1 MSLTPCAHD
10 GRRRPVAVTCCE
22 RCERFPACLPPASPQ
37 LRAEIAGTCRAGTV
51 EREMIALL
59 LDTLEAIVQ
68 DDEPDESS

>member
-10 GRRRPVAVTCCE
+10 GRQRRPAVTCAE
-22 RCERFPACLPPASPQ
+22 RCERFPKCLPAASPE

-59 LDTLEAIVQ
+59 LDTLGAIVQ
-68 DDEPDESS
+68 DDEPDK